1 MESSIAIADY
11 VRFFDK
17 DRTPI
22 VGYAFQ
28 NMFVSQTRTFDG
40 IEYIFAGIGF
50 DGDISVQAG
59 EAPQATLLA
68 VQNALTYSM
77 MVEAVTNRYLVTIN
91 KVAIDIIPGTPPTF
105 NELASLGL
113 NRFIVTAMDYDT
125 DGETINLRLNG
136 PRNAVDKQAVSGRLT
151 SNKVGAL
158 PATGNIYTS

>member
-1 MESSIAIADY
+1 MESAIAIADY

-17 DRTPI
+17 DRTPV

-28 NMFVSQTRTFDG
+28 NMFVSQTRTFG
-40 IEYIFAGIGF
+40 GVQYIYAPIGF
-50 DGDISVQAG
+50 DGDISMRAG
-59 EAPQATLLA
+59 ENPQATLIS
-68 VQNALTYSM
+68 VQNALSYSM

-91 KVAIDIIPGTPPTF
+91 KVAIDIIAGSPPTF
-105 NELASLGL
+105 NELGSLGI
-113 NRFIVTAMDYDT
+113 NRFIATAMDYDS

-158 PATGNIYTS
+158 PATGNIQTS